1 MIRRPPRSTL
11 FPYTTLFRSGSAIL
25 KLPLLTLGSQEAYRL
40 IWNGFLR
47 WFLLNP
53 RFFLSVVQACHCWYF
68 QDFSPNVYRNSD
80 PFVEFA
86 GIFFFCFFKVLRR
99 TKSFAR
105 VRMSRW
111 NQQKCLFQERAVET
125 LLCDWLIWAICF
137 PDKYFDWWNT
147 SSVHVL
153 FPRGIVCV
161 RKLMNFIEFEESEG
175 VVHLKDGL
183 WSFRQHWRS
192 FKDHFNTGINTCFS
206 RFCLIY

>member
-1 MIRRPPRSTL
+1 MIDSTRGRHFFPLAVSFPPIFKVSFHRPQSSLLLKGPFAHLRHRSH
-11 FPYTTLFRSGSAIL
+11 PGSAFL

-137 PDKYFDWWNT
+137 GDKSFD
-147 SSVHVL
+147 
-153 FPRGIVCV
+153 
-161 RKLMNFIEFEESEG
+161 
-175 VVHLKDGL
+175 
-183 WSFRQHWRS
+183 
-192 FKDHFNTGINTCFS
+192 
-206 RFCLIY
+206 